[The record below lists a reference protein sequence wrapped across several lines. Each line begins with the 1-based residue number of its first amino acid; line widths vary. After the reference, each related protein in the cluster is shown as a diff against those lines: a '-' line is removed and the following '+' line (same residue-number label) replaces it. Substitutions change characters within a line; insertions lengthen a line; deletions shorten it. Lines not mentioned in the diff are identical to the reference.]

1 MGGQI
6 GREGGAPGADTY
18 MSDDTPLLTFQM
30 QVQRQ
35 SCSCTVCDVML
46 GEIQYILL

>member
-6 GREGGAPGADTY
+6 GGEGGALGADTY

-35 SCSCTVCDVML
+35 LCS
-46 GEIQYILL
+46 

>member
-30 QVQRQ
+30 QVKRH
-35 SCSCTVCDVML
+35 SCSCTACDVML
-46 GEIQYILL
+46 GEVQYISL